1 MPSGSSYQFNDQEL
15 GNLIA
20 TNINT
25 LNCGGNVYPETLLD
39 VAVTALR
46 FTASTGFVDY
56 AGGSAIAMPP
66 STAARKLWIDTVGAF
81 QQGAAFPGTEH
92 YPLAEVDTDAVE
104 VVAIRDKR
112 PRGGATQTAFGA
124 GDVVGPAGATAG
136 ALPLWNGA
144 TGKLLQDSTR
154 VPGAA
159 NGVATLDGAAKLPV
173 AQLPGSVG
181 DVTGPAGNT
190 SNALAQYNGTTGK
203 IIQDGPVPG
212 AANGVATLDGAGKVP
227 SSQLPS
233 LLQETASFLVQG
245 PDTLGNRPT
254 KRVGASASGEFAF
267 QVPVNYGSVISLVL
281 LGIPQ
286 VAAAGAGKDIDI
298 AADYAAA
305 GETRTQHTAND
316 TTTVYD
322 LTGKGDVLWELDIS
336 GLFGSLAAGDW
347 AGLKVTHNAIGGAID
362 YLGIRLTYNRA

>member
-136 ALPLWNGA
+136 APPLWNGA

-159 NGVATLDGAAKLPV
+159 STVNNTTWPALSAAAKSMPFDSMPRRV
-173 AQLPGSVG
+173 AGWRLHA
-181 DVTGPAGNT
+181 TT
-190 SNALAQYNGTTGK
+190 ICLAC
-203 IIQDGPVPG
+203 I
-212 AANGVATLDGAGKVP
+212 
-227 SSQLPS
+227 SSF
-233 LLQETASFLVQG
+233 E
-245 PDTLGNRPT
+245 
-254 KRVGASASGEFAF
+254 
-267 QVPVNYGSVISLVL
+267 
-281 LGIPQ
+281 
-286 VAAAGAGKDIDI
+286 
-298 AADYAAA
+298 
-305 GETRTQHTAND
+305 
-316 TTTVYD
+316 
-322 LTGKGDVLWELDIS
+322 
-336 GLFGSLAAGDW
+336 
-347 AGLKVTHNAIGGAID
+347 
-362 YLGIRLTYNRA
+362 